1 MRKTILIII
10 ALIAVSCELLAS
22 SETKYR
28 KYASEI
34 ELQVWNMDLPQF
46 RNSTI
51 PEKYR
56 DAKAVILAEYD
67 SIEYRRV
74 QRFAPFLGCALPI
87 PVFWKEIF
95 TRHLHRTRIFIN
107 SEEAAREFATVT
119 YSRKDDQTFS
129 FGILGFTDRTVMGI
143 RVIKPDGNMYTVDTT
158 PYFKP
163 RDVYNSVWEDI
174 TDTIHIDH
182 LEPGDILD
190 IFKHQRLWKEKS
202 PYFFSP
208 SAAYPTLHYD
218 CRVRSDRHLNLQY
231 RQMNGA
237 PDFVVHSDEKSYVL
251 TASLQDYSDT
261 TALQPRIAVYARKAK
276 QPYKY
281 QGIIANPDIATV
293 TANPWYERVCK
304 RHQLIRNPAE
314 FWFGPDSLKHKESID
329 QIASSDLHPSK
340 KTDSLY
346 AYLCRIETEKP
357 TGYAPKYYLPTDYL
371 DVFAYALY
379 QSNIPF
385 DFALTTKPD
394 KEPIDQLMDIG
405 NIVWF
410 IRLKD
415 GKCYFPNQKTLA
427 GEVPATLRG
436 RRAVL
441 DDWQTYFDL

>member
-1 MRKTILIII
+1 M
-10 ALIAVSCELLAS
+10 
-22 SETKYR
+22 
-28 KYASEI
+28 
-34 ELQVWNMDLPQF
+34 
-46 RNSTI
+46 
-51 PEKYR
+51 
-56 DAKAVILAEYD
+56 
-67 SIEYRRV
+67 
-74 QRFAPFLGCALPI
+74 
-87 PVFWKEIF
+87 
-95 TRHLHRTRIFIN
+95 
-107 SEEAAREFATVT
+107 VT
-119 YSRKDDQTFS
+119 
-129 FGILGFTDRTVMGI
+129 
-143 RVIKPDGNMYTVDTT
+143 
-158 PYFKP
+158 
-163 RDVYNSVWEDI
+163 
-174 TDTIHIDH
+174 
-182 LEPGDILD
+182 
-190 IFKHQRLWKEKS
+190 
-202 PYFFSP
+202 
-208 SAAYPTLHYD
+208 AYPTLHYD

-261 TALQPRIAVYARKAK
+261 TALQSRIAVYARKAK

-314 FWFGPDSLKHKESID
+314 VWFGYDSLKHKESID
-329 QIASSDLHPSK
+329 QIATSDLHPSK
-340 KTDSLY
+340 KADSLY
-346 AYLCRIETEKP
+346 AYLCKIGHEMP
-357 TGYAPKYYLPTDYL
+357 TVFKTPTTKYTYRSTNYLE
-371 DVFAYALY
+371 VFAYALY
-379 QSNIPF
+379 QSSIPF
-385 DFALTTKPD
+385 DFALTTEPD

>member
-10 ALIAVSCELLAS
+10 VLIAVSCELLAS
-22 SETKYR
+22 IETKYR
-28 KYASEI
+28 KFASEI
-34 ELQVWNMDLPQF
+34 EQQVWNMDLPQF
-46 RNSTI
+46 RNNTI

-56 DAKAVILAEYD
+56 NAKAVILAEYD

-74 QRFAPFLGCALPI
+74 QRVVPYLGCALPI
-87 PVFWKEIF
+87 PFFWKDIF

-107 SEEAAREFATVT
+107 SEEAAREFSTVT
-119 YSRKDDQTFS
+119 YSRKYDVTI
-129 FGILGFTDRTVMGI
+129 FGIFGFADRTVMGI
-143 RVIKPDGNMYTVDTT
+143 RVIKRDGNMHTVDTT
-158 PYFKP
+158 PYLKP
-163 RDVYNSVWEDI
+163 RDVYNSVWEDV
-174 TDTIHIDH
+174 TDTIHIGH

-190 IFKHQRLWKEKS
+190 IFKYQRLWEEKS

-208 SAAYPTLHYD
+208 NAAYPTLHYD

-237 PDFVVHSDEKSYVL
+237 PDFVVDSDGKSYVL

-261 TALQPRIAVYARKAK
+261 TSLQPRIAVYARKAK
-276 QPYKY
+276 KPYKY

-304 RHQLIRNPAE
+304 RHQLISNPAE

-346 AYLCRIETEKP
+346 AYLCRIEPEKP
-357 TGYAPKYYLPTDYL
+357 TGYAPKNYLPTNYL

-385 DFALTTKPD
+385 DFALTTEPD
-394 KEPIDQLMDIG
+394 REPIDQLMDIH

-415 GKCYFPNQKTLA
+415 GKCYFPNQKALA